1 MTAVEKAVQP
11 QTVAAVPSTTAKRK
25 GMTRLERGDRRF
37 AFLMAVPTLVA
48 VGAVMGYPWLYSVWL
63 SLHNVNL
70 LTQQWTWVGLDNY
83 QKVLEGQQFADSLI
97 RTLWFSGLVV
107 VGGTALGLLMA
118 LALNESFRGRGLMR
132 SLMLLPW
139 AIAPVVVGKVFT
151 LIYSG
156 QYGTLNG
163 VLYQLGIIENY
174 VPWMTEAQRALIL
187 VAVASI
193 WQSAPLSGLLLL
205 AALQSLPANL
215 FNAAKIDGASAFQRF
230 RKITL
235 PWIGSMLLFVVIL
248 NTINA
253 LMTFDLI
260 YVLTQG
266 GPGESTTVLSWLG
279 YITFFN
285 FARYGEGAAILYI
298 LSLIS
303 LVLAVIY
310 FGLLTRSRKRPAADE
325 DAPPASITAG
335 ARVSLAEVTGARKYQ
350 IPEPRI
356 PPKYGKTLRKVV
368 IYGSVVLIAIW
379 TLGPFYVML
388 NASLSTTE
396 GILGRPPDWIPNPL
410 TLENYDAA
418 IFGEQVEDASGPSV
432 QAKAIITSTK
442 NSMIVALGVTLV
454 CLLVGAPAGYAY
466 ARYRKFRVLGISLW
480 VLMMTR
486 MIPPLTLAVPFF
498 MLFRKADLLDTKIGL
513 VIALSSVILPLAVW
527 ILKGY
532 FETLPPNLERAAL
545 VDGCTRLQAF
555 RRILLPIAV
564 PGLVAAGI
572 FSFLV
577 AWNEF
582 VYAILLTSTLN
593 SQTLPTRIAQ
603 FVSDQ
608 RIYNPGLLFAAGMM
622 AVIPPIVIT
631 LGLQRFLLRGMLA
644 GAIKG

>member
-1 MTAVEKAVQP
+1 M
-11 QTVAAVPSTTAKRK
+11 VAPAI
-25 GMTRLERGDRRF
+25 
-37 AFLMAVPTLVA
+37 VA

-70 LTQQWTWVGLDNY
+70 LTQRWTWVGLDNY
-83 QKVLEGQQFADSLI
+83 QKVFQSQQFTDSLI

-107 VGGTALGLLMA
+107 VGGTVLGLLMA
-118 LALNESFRGRGLMR
+118 LVLNETFRGRGLMR

-163 VLYQLGIIENY
+163 VLYQFGIIENY

-187 VAVASI
+187 MAVASI

-205 AALQSLPANL
+205 AALQSLPSNL

-235 PWIGSMLLFVVIL
+235 PWIGQMMLFVIIL

-285 FARYGEGAAILYI
+285 FARYGEGAAILYV

-303 LVLAVIY
+303 LVLAVVY
-310 FGLLTRSRKRPAADE
+310 FGLLLRGRKRPSIDDDAAPTTISA
-325 DAPPASITAG
+325 DARET
-335 ARVSLAEVTGARKYQ
+335 LAEVTGAKKYE
-350 IPEPRI
+350 IGTPLI
-356 PPKYGKTLRKVV
+356 PPRYARTLRRIVLYAAV
-368 IYGSVVLIAIW
+368 ALIAVW

-396 GILGRPPDWIPNPL
+396 GILGRPPDWIPNPI

-454 CLLVGAPAGYAY
+454 CLLIGTPAGYVY
-466 ARYRKFRVLGISLW
+466 ARYKRFRALGISLW

-498 MLFRKADLLDTKIGL
+498 MLFRKVDLLDTKKGL
-513 VIALSSVILPLAVW
+513 VIALSSVILPLTIW

-608 RIYNPGLLFAAGMM
+608 RIYNPGLLFAAGML

-631 LGLQRFLLRGMLA
+631 LGLQRFLLRGMLS